1 MRLEP
6 ALPEPF
12 TPPQPLIRAAP
23 RSQAASFSERGCFP
37 DIPPIRTRSPSPAP
51 DTPKL
56 PVVQP
61 EVPES
66 SNPRLPRLIP
76 AARSKTV
83 GEEGVDRD
91 YAKAFEWLNRCEEAG
106 SLQSA
111 SKLGYLYMKGEGC
124 TADENKAK
132 ELFER
137 AAQTECDGYALYE
150 LGFIYERKNESPEDL
165 ERAAQCYQKAI
176 EMGNESA
183 SRRFSHFKKGLF
195 GRWKIT
201 Y

>member
-1 MRLEP
+1 MP
-6 ALPEPF
+6 V
-12 TPPQPLIRAAP
+12 
-23 RSQAASFSERGCFP
+23 FP
-37 DIPPIRTRSPSPAP
+37 GRR
-51 DTPKL
+51 
-56 PVVQP
+56 
-61 EVPES
+61 
-66 SNPRLPRLIP
+66 
-76 AARSKTV
+76 
-83 GEEGVDRD
+83 GVDRD

-111 SKLGYLYMKGEGC
+111 SKLAFLYEGEGC

-150 LGFIYERKNESPEDL
+150 LGFIYERKNESSEDL

-176 EMGNESA
+176 EMEMRVLHGG
-183 SRRFSHFKKGLF
+183 FPIFKKGLF

-201 Y
+201 PY

>member
-1 MRLEP
+1 MCIRDRASL
-6 ALPEPF
+6 ALGNIYRDGLNGEIDMKQAVSWYEKGASQGNPECMEI
-12 TPPQPLIRAAP
+12 L
-23 RSQAASFSERGCFP
+23 GCLYF
-37 DIPPIRTRSPSPAP
+37 
-51 DTPKL
+51 
-56 PVVQP
+56 Q
-61 EVPES
+61 
-66 SNPRLPRLIP
+66 
-76 AARSKTV
+76 

>member
-1 MRLEP
+1 MEIL
-6 ALPEPF
+6 
-12 TPPQPLIRAAP
+12 
-23 RSQAASFSERGCFP
+23 GCLYF
-37 DIPPIRTRSPSPAP
+37 
-51 DTPKL
+51 
-56 PVVQP
+56 Q
-61 EVPES
+61 
-66 SNPRLPRLIP
+66 
-76 AARSKTV
+76 

-124 TADENKAK
+124 TADEIRRRSFLSGRHRRNVTDMHSMK
-132 ELFER
+132 
-137 AAQTECDGYALYE
+137 
-150 LGFIYERKNESPEDL
+150 LGFIYGTENESPEDL

>member
-1 MRLEP
+1 MTLAFIAVIFGLVLLVWSAERFVEGSASTARHFGMPPLLIGMVIVGFGTSAPEMVVS
-6 ALPEPF
+6 ALGASQGNPECMEI
-12 TPPQPLIRAAP
+12 L
-23 RSQAASFSERGCFP
+23 GCLYF
-37 DIPPIRTRSPSPAP
+37 
-51 DTPKL
+51 
-56 PVVQP
+56 Q
-61 EVPES
+61 
-66 SNPRLPRLIP
+66 
-76 AARSKTV
+76 

-106 SLQSA
+106 SLQST

-124 TADENKAK
+124 IADENKAK